1 MVLKL
6 RMNRIMRRILKRFGI
21 SKKQL
26 TSRFRNNKTIEY
38 ARYEFVLDCYLGEI
52 PAELVAKRL
61 NICKKYHGEIL
72 RWAVR
77 SSDWYKELLIK
88 TR

>member
-1 MVLKL
+1 
-6 RMNRIMRRILKRFGI
+6 MNRILKDVEDEFEIKKGEI
-21 SKKQL
+21 SQ
-26 TSRFRNNKTIEY
+26 RFRNNKTIEY
-38 ARYEFVLDCYLGEI
+38 ARYEFVLDCYLGKI

-72 RWAVR
+72 RQALR
-77 SSDWYKELLIK
+77 SSDWHKELLIK